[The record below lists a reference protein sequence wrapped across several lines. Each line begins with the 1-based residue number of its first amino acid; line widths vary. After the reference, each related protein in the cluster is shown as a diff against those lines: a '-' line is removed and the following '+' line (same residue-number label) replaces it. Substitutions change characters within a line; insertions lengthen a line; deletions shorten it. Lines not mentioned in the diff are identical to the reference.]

1 MEKIM
6 IDKTKSTLGLGSYIS
21 LFLLPRRM
29 AAPPDRLLAAAS
41 DRLGSKATETVHTL
55 ANEPSLGI
63 YYVMEHIQRSVPEL
77 VACKQ
82 QTVWCKQQLQGASL
96 DAACAR
102 ESIGAMLSEETMRGL
117 AHAEASALRALAAAK
132 HQQKMAAERAAERAI
147 ARNAEHARTRVR
159 MRGDNW

>member
-1 MEKIM
+1 
-6 IDKTKSTLGLGSYIS
+6 
-21 LFLLPRRM
+21 M

-82 QTVWCKQQLQGASL
+82 QTVWCKQQL
-96 DAACAR
+96 
-102 ESIGAMLSEETMRGL
+102 
-117 AHAEASALRALAAAK
+117 
-132 HQQKMAAERAAERAI
+132 
-147 ARNAEHARTRVR
+147 
-159 MRGDNW
+159 